1 MAWINMFVL
10 DAHIWATF
18 TTGVVHRLQSIAN
31 ASDKPQF
38 TVNSQ
43 INHKY
48 RWNTSSI
55 KCFTVEGKNNY
66 GFGQLIS
73 TCKGGYTLLQ

>member
-1 MAWINMFVL
+1 MFVL

-48 RWNTSSI
+48 R
-55 KCFTVEGKNNY
+55 
-66 GFGQLIS
+66 
-73 TCKGGYTLLQ
+73 